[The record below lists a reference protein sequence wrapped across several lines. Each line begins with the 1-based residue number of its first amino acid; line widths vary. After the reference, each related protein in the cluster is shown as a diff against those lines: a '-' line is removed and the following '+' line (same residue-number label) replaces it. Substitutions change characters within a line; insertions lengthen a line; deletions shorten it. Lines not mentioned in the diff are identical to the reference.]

1 MFFENAFGQ
10 RSIHTDMIF
19 KGFSCFLFYL
29 LKRYCPKRVWTFSTS
44 VKLYFEV
51 GPRIIIGHDRGRTL
65 CVIRSSLS
73 EENPGQAYIS
83 VYQTCVSRGKI
94 SDITGVL
101 I

>member
-1 MFFENAFGQ
+1 MAGSEAIAVVIRAWPADAAPN
-10 RSIHTDMIF
+10 STDQIPS
-19 KGFSCFLFYL
+19 GRFL
-29 LKRYCPKRVWTFSTS
+29 T
-44 VKLYFEV
+44 
-51 GPRIIIGHDRGRTL
+51 GHDRGRTL